1 MKFKNE
7 KKTVLRT
14 VYFKQLLKNLSLTC
28 TVLFLSL
35 NVFETVS
42 FFFRYQLALC
52 VEVFY
57 KIRSSKAIASTH
69 GKVC

>member
-28 TVLFLSL
+28 TVVFLSL

-42 FFFRYQLALC
+42 FFF
-52 VEVFY
+52 
-57 KIRSSKAIASTH
+57 SDTS
-69 GKVC
+69 